1 MTMTTRPSPLEID
14 QTAAGWAARR
24 CAGLAPEEQAALD
37 SWLEADPR
45 HVGAYAK
52 AEAVLA
58 ELDRAGAAGAQAL
71 RPQQMP
77 VPNPVWKR
85 RAVLTGAAAAGLAVV
100 GSTAA
105 LTHLP
110 AVTADCA
117 AWLMHMLGS
126 ESYSTS
132 IGETKEVVLSDGSI
146 VTLNTNSQ
154 IQVDYSAARRQIR
167 LVQGEV
173 LFDVAKHKK
182 RPFIVI
188 AGDTQVRAVG
198 TSFTVRLLP
207 QQPIQVLVREG
218 VVEVKRPQVPQAPP
232 VRLAANTM
240 AVAPPEAPISTEPVA
255 EPQVTRNLAW
265 REGRIA
271 FDNETLANAA
281 REFSR
286 YSDVQIRVPAELENQ
301 TITGLFVSTDPVG
314 FARAAAISLNLHV
327 EVSNREVWLRRE
339 E

>member
-1 MTMTTRPSPLEID
+1 MIMTTRLSPLEID
-14 QTAAGWAARR
+14 QIAADWAARR
-24 CAGLAPEEQAALD
+24 CVGLASDEQSALD
-37 SWLEADPR
+37 GWLAADSR

-58 ELDRAGAAGAQAL
+58 ELDRAGAAGPEAL
-71 RPQQMP
+71 RIGSVSPADSGI
-77 VPNPVWKR
+77 KR
-85 RAVLTGAAAAGLAVV
+85 RTMLVGSVAAGLVAAAGGAVWI
-100 GSTAA
+100 SR
-105 LTHLP
+105 L
-110 AVTADCA
+110 
-117 AWLMHMLGS
+117 LGQ
-126 ESYSTS
+126 ESYSTN

-146 VTLNTNSQ
+146 VTLNTNSRV
-154 IQVDYSAARRQIR
+154 QVDYDKARRQIR
-167 LVQGEV
+167 LVQGEA
-173 LFDVAKHKK
+173 LFDVAKNKK
-182 RPFIVI
+182 RPFIVV

-207 QQPIQVLVREG
+207 QQPVQVLVREG
-218 VVEVKRPQVPQAPP
+218 VVEIKRPQVPQAPP

-255 EPQVTRNLAW
+255 APQITRTLAW

-286 YSDVQIRVPAELENQ
+286 YSDVQIHVPAALENQ
-301 TITGLFVSTDPVG
+301 TITGLFVSNDPVG

-327 EVSNREVWLRRE
+327 EVSNQEVWLRRE